1 MNQVLKFYKES
12 SKNRTSSKTVRN
24 ERSSRSH
31 AIFRLE
37 MNGHVENIEGIKDTC
52 SGKVNFWFYR
62 YSYSNN
68 VHIPVQV
75 FIINEILKKKH
86 KFFWKLTVE
95 SVK

>member
-37 MNGHVENIEGIKDTC
+37 MNGTDENVKEIKDTM
-52 SGKVNFWFYR
+52 SGK
-62 YSYSNN
+62 
-68 VHIPVQV
+68 
-75 FIINEILKKKH
+75 
-86 KFFWKLTVE
+86 
-95 SVK
+95 

>member
-31 AIFRLE
+31 AILRLE
-37 MNGHVENIEGIKDTC
+37 MNGHVENIEGMKDTC

-62 YSYSNN
+62 TQLFKQCAYPGTGIYN
-68 VHIPVQV
+68 
-75 FIINEILKKKH
+75 K
-86 KFFWKLTVE
+86 
-95 SVK
+95 